1 MFLNKIKYDEE
12 SMKRKKIPTNSP
24 LCAHKK
30 KFREEIERKSKKGRN
45 VS

>member
-1 MFLNKIKYDEE
+1 MMKRDV
-12 SMKRKKIPTNSP
+12 KRKKIPTNSP

-30 KFREEIERKSKKGRN
+30 KFREEKKEKKLRESKKGRN